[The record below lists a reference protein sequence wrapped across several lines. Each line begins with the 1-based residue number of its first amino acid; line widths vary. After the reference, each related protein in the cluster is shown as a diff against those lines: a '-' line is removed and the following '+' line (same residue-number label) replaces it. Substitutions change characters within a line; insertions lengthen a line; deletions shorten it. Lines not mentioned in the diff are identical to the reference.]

1 MKVGDSDFVAGYITK
16 DKFVAGRTLQELE
29 AILGFQRGRFG
40 KGIYVLALD
49 RLPLPGEFQLASYSM
64 IAEHRFQ
71 MPSGLDID
79 KLTKIASE
87 SFALDGP
94 ERLIKIRAVEAHDP
108 SLDPDVQYPPGKGAP
123 QWKLTVRIQATC
135 VAVVTDYPNGTYRL

>member
-16 DKFVAGRTLQELE
+16 DKFVLGRTLQELE
-29 AILGFQRGRFG
+29 DILGFQRGRFG

-49 RLPLPGEFQLASYSM
+49 RLPVPGEFQLAAYSM

-71 MPSGLDID
+71 MPPGLDAD
-79 KLTKIASE
+79 KIARNAAE
-87 SFALDGP
+87 TFALEGP
-94 ERLIKIRAVEAHDP
+94 ERLVKIRAVQTHDP
-108 SLDPDVQYPPGKGAP
+108 ALDPDVQYPPGQGAP

-135 VAVVTDYPNGTYRL
+135 VAVVTDYPSGRYRL